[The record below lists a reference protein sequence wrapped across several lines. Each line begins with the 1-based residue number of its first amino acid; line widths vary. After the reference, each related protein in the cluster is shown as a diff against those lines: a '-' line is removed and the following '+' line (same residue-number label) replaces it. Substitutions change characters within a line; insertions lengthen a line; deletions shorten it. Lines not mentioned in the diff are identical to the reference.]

1 MNKMVKYTDETKL
14 RFEMRSE
21 DNACVQIW
29 KWDLTVNKRGPI
41 SVETQWKQWIID
53 EWENKERFS
62 KQK

>member
-1 MNKMVKYTDETKL
+1 
-14 RFEMRSE
+14 MRSE

-29 KWDLTVNKRGPI
+29 KWDLTLNKRGPI

-62 KQK
+62 KQKINYATTKTCTTEGVFR